1 MMEMNIL
8 IVDDS
13 KVMRQMI
20 IKTLRISGLPLGEIH
35 QASNGLEGLEFL
47 NRQWVDL
54 VILDINMPVMTG
66 EEMMNH
72 MQNRDEC
79 KDIPVI
85 VISTEG
91 STTRIEH
98 MEQLGACFIHKPF
111 SPEKIRD
118 AVYRI
123 LNMEDIP

>member
-1 MMEMNIL
+1 MGMNIL

-20 IKTLRISGLPLGEIH
+20 IKTLKMSGLPLGEIH
-35 QASNGLEGLEFL
+35 QAFNGAEGFESLKGH
-47 NRQWVDL
+47 WIDL

-66 EEMMNH
+66 EEMMNQ
-72 MQNRDEC
+72 MRQQKEYS
-79 KDIPVI
+79 DIPVI

-91 STTRIEH
+91 SSTRIQR
-98 MEQLGACFIHKPF
+98 MEQLGARFVHKPF

-118 AVYRI
+118 VVYAT
-123 LNMEDIP
+123 LNLEGGS